1 MKTLRDILIHANSLL
16 DLEAALPT
24 GTELGLR
31 SSFADRAVWD
41 AAATGQLK
49 EFKRVYETSVTTPS
63 MATISLP
70 TDFREFQEIPRILNG
85 GAWHEYTE
93 IKPEEKYDKSEDER
107 YCYVLGTPG
116 QYNLILNSPLV
127 GTFSTVYQRFPSG
140 LITLTDKCEL
150 PDPMYVVTKVES
162 YVLQGRGDDRF
173 PFINT
178 EAEKRLLN
186 MMGGAMK
193 NPGGGINTTRKP
205 YNPLS

>member
-1 MKTLRDILIHANSLL
+1 MKTLREILIHANSLL

-24 GTELGLR
+24 GTELNLR

-49 EFKRVYETSVTTPS
+49 EFKRLYETSITTPTL
-63 MATISLP
+63 ATLPLP
-70 TDFREFQEIPRILNG
+70 TDFREFQDVPKIYSG
-85 GAWHEYTE
+85 GSWNDYEE
-93 IKPEEKYDKSEDER
+93 IKPEDKYSRSEGER

-116 QYNLILNSPLV
+116 NYNLILNSPLV

-140 LITLTDKCEL
+140 LLTLSDRCEL

-173 PFINT
+173 PFINSQ
-178 EAEKRLLN
+178 AEQRLLN
-186 MMGGAMK
+186 MMGRGMK
-193 NPGGGINTTRKP
+193 NPGGGVNTTPTP